1 MHFKEPTIR
10 GEPVPPIARHTATV
24 VGNRVFIIGGY
35 GSTYFHDLSM
45 LDMSMRHA
53 LPPRPSPFALQ
64 SLSYALS
71 LSLFDVLLRSHD
83 DVEHSRDQGQAA
95 PPPIKPRRRGHR
107 HQDLR
112 VWRLHG

>member
-45 LDMSMRHA
+45 LDMSTCTTLAFHA
-53 LPPRPSPFALQ
+53 VPICGVFSPS
-64 SLSYALS
+64 
-71 LSLFDVLLRSHD
+71 LRAAA
-83 DVEHSRDQGQAA
+83 QA
-95 PPPIKPRRRGHR
+95 R
-107 HQDLR
+107 
-112 VWRLHG
+112 